1 LRRTFSI
8 RTAPSSYAGIGA
20 LNKERAWIFG
30 LLSGPY
36 GVVSNGIIAG
46 GVLSYLLSQ
55 QGVGSGT
62 QSHLIGLLS
71 LPTSLYFLWSP
82 LTDFFVRRRTWVLG
96 GATSAAALMLLS
108 FHQPQLSSR
117 AALLLMLLSACCTQL
132 VVSSVGGMMGTLRS
146 EQSRR
151 MAGSFLQAGSLGIGA
166 LTAWALIYLSS
177 RVSRDAVGLIAAGL
191 IFMPALVA
199 LLAPRQDQITESTLG
214 ATLRRVWGECKATFL
229 RWGALPYV
237 ACMTFPM
244 ASGAAAGLL
253 PGAARD
259 YGVNGDHVAWI
270 NGLLGGILM
279 AAGSGVMSL
288 YRSRMRAPV
297 LYLTLALVNC
307 ACLAVLALGPLHP
320 ATYYTG
326 VPLYLFTMGSCYALF
341 TAVVLEFLGDSG
353 RSGSARY
360 SVINSL
366 GNIPV
371 IYMLQV
377 DGWGGDRWGGRGIA
391 GAEAMVGAIG
401 GLILLFFFLSR
412 KPAPTRIPTA

>member
-1 LRRTFSI
+1 LRQVASR
-8 RTAPSSYAGIGA
+8 
-20 LNKERAWIFG
+20 ERAWIFG

-96 GATSAAALMLLS
+96 GAASAAALMFLS

-117 AALLLMLLSACCTQL
+117 TALLLMLLSACCTQL
-132 VVSSVGGMMGTLRS
+132 VVSSVGGMMGTLRAQ
-146 EQSRR
+146 QSRR
-151 MAGSFLQAGSLGIGA
+151 MAGSFLQAGSLGSGA

-177 RVSRDAVGLIAAGL
+177 RVSRDAVGVIAAAL
-191 IFMPALVA
+191 IIVPALAA
-199 LLAPRQDQITESTLG
+199 LLAPRQEWIRESTLA
-214 ATLRRVWGECKATFL
+214 ATMRRVWGECKATFL

-244 ASGAAAGLL
+244 ASGSAAGLL
-253 PGAARD
+253 PGAAAQ

-279 AAGSGVMSL
+279 AAGSGVMTL
-288 YRSRMRAPV
+288 YRTRMRAPV

-307 ACLAVLALGPLHP
+307 GCLAILALGPLQP

-326 VPLYLFTMGSCYALF
+326 VPLYLFTMGSCYAMF

-353 RSGSARY
+353 QSGSARY

-377 DGWGGDRWGGRGIA
+377 DGWGGDHWGGRGMA
-391 GAEAMVGAIG
+391 AAEAVVGGIG
-401 GLILLFFFLSR
+401 GLALLVFFLLR
-412 KPAPTRIPTA
+412 KPAPTHIPTA